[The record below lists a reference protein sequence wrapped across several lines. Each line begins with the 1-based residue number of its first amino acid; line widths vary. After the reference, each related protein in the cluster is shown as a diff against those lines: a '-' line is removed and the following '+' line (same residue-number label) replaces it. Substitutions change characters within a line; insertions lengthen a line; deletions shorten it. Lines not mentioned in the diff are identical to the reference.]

1 MGSLASKPKAP
12 AVRQQ
17 PVIVT
22 VPSAVSTPVAAQPV
36 PTSSSSAVSAPATGG
51 EAAEQSEETLQ
62 AQARGAGLLSRK
74 RGSLSTILTGFRGV
88 LSDSG
93 TASQRKTLL
102 GE

>member
-12 AVRQQ
+12 AVQQQ
-17 PVIVT
+17 PLIIA
-22 VPSAVSTPVAAQPV
+22 VPSAASTPVAASS
-36 PTSSSSAVSAPATGG
+36 PTPAGDAAP
-51 EAAEQSEETLQ
+51 EQSEETLQ

-74 RGSLSTILTGFRGV
+74 RGSLSTILTGFRGI

>member
-17 PVIVT
+17 PVIIT
-22 VPSAVSTPVAAQPV
+22 VPSVASTPTVTQSASV
-36 PTSSSSAVSAPATGG
+36 PPSSSAAPSRDAP
-51 EAAEQSEETLQ
+51 EQSEETLQ

-74 RGSLSTILTGFRGV
+74 RGSLSTILTGFRGI

-93 TASQRKTLL
+93 TTSQRKTLL